1 MIRCQELV
9 PDYYIEQSRDFQ
21 VLCRLTDYAFN
32 SLKYNMDT
40 MQSITNTKL
49 SKNTV
54 LPLIGDKFGI
64 YDKQSYSNR
73 ELLTALPSAVRY
85 KGSLKSILILLNAYL
100 DSMNIFDFAVAYHAT
115 NEKSAKEISS
125 LLGRE
130 ISPYT
135 VVVVLSTSP
144 SLVDLHVLDE
154 YFKMVVPC
162 GMLIEY
168 AFGIS
173 ETLLDKFKY
182 NENVFLFYIK
192 DHMTSR
198 LAKRPGEFS
207 TDYEIT
213 ENTPNF
219 VTKVMSH
226 LDLPA
231 VGVTTVAPRTE
242 E

>member
-9 PDYYIEQSRDFQ
+9 PDYYIEHSRDFQ
-21 VLCRLTDYAFN
+21 VLCRLTDYTFN
-32 SLKYNMDT
+32 ALKYNMDT
-40 MQSITNTKL
+40 MQYITDTEHA
-49 SKNTV
+49 KNTV

-73 ELLTALPSAVRY
+73 EVLTALPSAVQY
-85 KGSLKSILILLNAYL
+85 KGSLKSVLILLNAYL
-100 DSMNIFDFAVAYHAT
+100 DSLNIFDFAIAYHAT
-115 NEKSAKEISS
+115 DRKSAEEISS
-125 LLGRE
+125 FLGRE

-135 VVVVLSTSP
+135 IVVILSTAP

-154 YFKMVVPC
+154 YFRMVVPC
-162 GMLIEY
+162 GMIIEY
-168 AFGIS
+168 AFGVS

-198 LAKRPGEFS
+198 LAKRPGEFYA
-207 TDYEIT
+207 DYEIT
-213 ENTPNF
+213 EDTPEF
-219 VTKVMSH
+219 VKKVVSSI
-226 LDLPA
+226 DLPA
-231 VGVTTVAPRTE
+231 VGVSTVAPRTE